1 MKFVSFFVPALCFI
15 SGALQLRAELPQ
27 PGTDETPQWYYIQVV
42 GEDARRDRVFTVRD
56 GSTNVYG
63 EPIIDKAD
71 MGEVSTQ
78 LWRFI
83 PDGQKY
89 QIVNKATGMS
99 LNVAY
104 DASLDISRAV
114 LTQNSDVRFTLEPNG
129 EQFRIVSSK
138 TPQGG
143 DSSEIYLHQG
153 NGGTRDYSVMM
164 VSSYWSNDPN
174 SQFHF
179 LAFDD
184 FEVEYSTD
192 NHSAYYKLFSGNPA
206 FAGKCLTYD
215 VNADYPLVMRDE
227 VTADARQHWS
237 VKQAGD
243 DKVYLVNRATG
254 HVIRNESVRHAGF
267 NRPQLNEESGNDAG
281 WAMNYVGGSQ
291 YMLSAVEEDGVE
303 RMLNASAGDTP
314 ETFRAD
320 EVKNSGFGW
329 KFRKVSDKGV
339 TGNNQISVS
348 DNDNVRVE
356 DGRVIAPE
364 GVEYRVF
371 SISGHRVPAG
381 ERLQSGVYVIEAAG
395 KANKVIVQ

>member
-1 MKFVSFFVPALCFI
+1 MKFVSFFVPALCLI

-27 PGTDETPQWYYIQVV
+27 PGPDETPQWYYIQVV
-42 GEDARRDRVFTVRD
+42 GEDARRDRVFTVHD

-71 MGEVSTQ
+71 MGQVSNQ

-99 LNVAY
+99 LNVTY
-104 DASLDISRAV
+104 DASLDISKAV

-129 EQFRIVSSK
+129 NQFRIVSSK

-153 NGGTRDYSVMM
+153 NSNRNYSVMM

-184 FEVEYSTD
+184 FEVEYTTD
-192 NHSAYYKLFSGNPA
+192 SNTAYYKLFSGNPA
-206 FAGKCLTYD
+206 FADKCLTYD
-215 VNADYPLVMRDE
+215 VNASYPLVMSDE
-227 VTADARQHWS
+227 VVNDARQHWS
-237 VKQAGD
+237 VKEAGSG
-243 DKVYLVNRATG
+243 KVYLVNRATG
-254 HVIRNESVRHAGF
+254 HVIKNESVRHEGF
-267 NRPQLNEESGNDAG
+267 NRPKLDSDSGNDAG

-303 RMLNASAGDTP
+303 RMLNASAGDKP
-314 ETFRAD
+314 ETFRED

-329 KFRKVSDKGV
+329 KFRKVIGEDVSEK
-339 TGNNQISVS
+339 NQIPVP
-348 DNDNVRVE
+348 DNNVRVE

-371 SISGHRVPAG
+371 SINGRRVPAG

-395 KANKVIVQ
+395 KANKVVVK